1 MSRTLG
7 SPRQEALVQF
17 LIDKRKKAGL
27 SQAQVATKLGRY
39 QSFVATVE
47 SGQRRIDV
55 VEFLD
60 FADAIGFDAREAI
73 TRLTRTDRLAAR
85 ADRA

>member
-1 MSRTLG
+1 MSRTLD
-7 SPRQEALVQF
+7 SPRHEALREF
-17 LIDKRKKAGL
+17 LADRRKRAGL
-27 SQAQVATKLGRY
+27 TQAQVAAKLGRY

-55 VEFLD
+55 VELLD

-73 TRLTRTDRLAAR
+73 RTLKGIRPK
-85 ADRA
+85 

>member
-1 MSRTLG
+1 MSRTLV
-7 SPRQEALVQF
+7 SPRHEALRQF
-17 LIDKRKKAGL
+17 LADKRKSAGL
-27 SQAQVATKLGRY
+27 TQAQVAAKLRRY

-55 VEFLD
+55 VELLD

-73 TRLTRTDRLAAR
+73 KALKSIRAR
-85 ADRA
+85 

>member
-1 MSRTLG
+1 MSRTLN
-7 SPRQEALVQF
+7 SPRHEALTRF
-17 LIDKRKKAGL
+17 LIDKRKRAGL
-27 SQAQVATKLGRY
+27 TQTELAVKLGRY

-55 VEFLD
+55 IELLD

-73 TRLTRTDRLAAR
+73 KMLRSIR
-85 ADRA
+85 AK

>member
-1 MSRTLG
+1 MSQTLR
-7 SPRQEALVQF
+7 SPRHEALTAF
-17 LIDKRKKAGL
+17 IIEKRKKAGL
-27 SQAQVATKLGRY
+27 TQAEVARRLKRY

-60 FADAIGFDAREAI
+60 LADAIGFDPREAI
-73 TRLTRTDRLAAR
+73 KRLR
-85 ADRA
+85 AIQR